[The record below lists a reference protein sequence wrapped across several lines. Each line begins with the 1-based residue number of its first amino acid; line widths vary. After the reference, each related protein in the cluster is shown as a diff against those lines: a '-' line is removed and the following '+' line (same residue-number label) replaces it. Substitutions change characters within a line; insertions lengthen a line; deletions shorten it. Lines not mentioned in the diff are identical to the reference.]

1 MQYCFDLN
9 IFFMCRTKEIS
20 TDFNFFFAEKCR
32 FLCTT
37 NNLPTEFPQCFAFHR
52 ELTDSRNRSFYVH
65 FYFYRNL
72 CCLWLQKDGSLRFSG
87 VKYHIS
93 SWMMKHASTNSLLKF
108 TRHFEGDLFGS
119 FQIHVAVQMYTQPN
133 VKPNPVRGIG
143 AKVYML

>member
-1 MQYCFDLN
+1 MQYCFDQN
-9 IFFMCRTKEIS
+9 IFF
-20 TDFNFFFAEKCR
+20 KCR
-32 FLCTT
+32 IKEVEIIWFQLFLQKSA
-37 NNLPTEFPQCFAFHR
+37 EFCAQLKIFRLNFLNALNSKHR

-143 AKVYML
+143 A